1 MITTGTDTDMDSIF
15 SAGTAAPERVPRRR
29 EHGQVNN
36 ALKSLTRVLKKMCEE
51 DAAPRP
57 AKRTRTSHDLNDEL
71 THLIRKKTELK
82 KLRREMDSDDS
93 DGETVGLQLSSLRDK
108 IRVLK
113 EKIFPTSVDSTCT
126 PPAAAAAVANNNVT
140 RTPPSHDAAAAAANN
155 NVTRTP
161 PSLDVAAAA
170 ANNNAPVTHTPAPS
184 ASEVYP
190 VPMWIDNIPDTTSLC
205 KMMDVIPLPEFFKRP
220 KHIADEGFPTE
231 GWYEMNLTKKKVG
244 R

>member
-140 RTPPSHDAAAAAANN
+140 RTPP
-155 NVTRTP
+155 
-161 PSLDVAAAA
+161 LL
-170 ANNNAPVTHTPAPS
+170 
-184 ASEVYP
+184 
-190 VPMWIDNIPDTTSLC
+190 TSP
-205 KMMDVIPLPEFFKRP
+205 PLP
-220 KHIADEGFPTE
+220 PTT
-231 GWYEMNLTKKKVG
+231 MSLVPPPLLTWPPLPPTTMPLSLTLQHPVHRRYILYPCG
-244 R
+244 